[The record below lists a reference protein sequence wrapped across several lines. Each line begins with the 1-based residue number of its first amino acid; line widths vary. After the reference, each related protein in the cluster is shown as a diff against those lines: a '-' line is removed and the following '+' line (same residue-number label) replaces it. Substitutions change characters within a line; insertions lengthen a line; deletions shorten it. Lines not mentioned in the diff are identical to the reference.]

1 VTQFLQT
8 IFPLFLGLVV
18 LLAVIRWIMSRVR
31 NRLDE
36 AVRLK
41 FAGRTIVRQ
50 SIGANFFGRLSHGV
64 VQIRGNGALV
74 LTQKELYFLQAV
86 PRREITIPLEVI
98 TAVTTP
104 RSHLGKSV
112 ILRLLRVDFREAAR
126 ADAIAW
132 ALHDVDSWK
141 ADIERYQPHQKKVKT
156 YE

>member
-1 VTQFLQT
+1 MTQFLQT

-18 LLAVIRWIMSRVR
+18 LLAVLRWIMSRIR
-31 NRLDE
+31 NRLAE

-50 SIGANFFGRLSHGV
+50 SVGANFFGRLSRGV

-74 LTQKELYFLQAV
+74 LTQKEVYFLQAA
-86 PRREITIPLEVI
+86 PRREITIPLEI
-98 TAVTTP
+98 ISAVTTP

-112 ILRLLRVDFREAAR
+112 VSRLLRVDFREDGK

-132 ALHDVDSWK
+132 AVRDVDTWK
-141 ADIERYQPHQKKVKT
+141 ADIERYSPNAGK
-156 YE
+156 

>member
-1 VTQFLQT
+1 MTQFLQT

-31 NRLDE
+31 NRLAE
-36 AVRLK
+36 AVQMK

-50 SIGANFFGRLSHGV
+50 SVGANFFGRLSHGV

-74 LTQKELYFLQAV
+74 LTQKEVYFLQAV
-86 PRREITIPLEVI
+86 PRREITIPLEII
-98 TAVTTP
+98 TSVTTP

-112 ILRLLRVDFREAAR
+112 IFRLLRVDFREGKR

-132 ALHDVDSWK
+132 AVRDVDTWK
-141 ADIERYQPHQKKVKT
+141 ANIERYSPTTGK
-156 YE
+156 